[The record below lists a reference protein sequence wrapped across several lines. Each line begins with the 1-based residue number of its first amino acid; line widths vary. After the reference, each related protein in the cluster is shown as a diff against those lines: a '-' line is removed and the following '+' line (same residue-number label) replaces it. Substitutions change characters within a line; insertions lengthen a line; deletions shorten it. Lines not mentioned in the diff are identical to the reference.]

1 MSGRGLGFTGGTV
14 DKLESL
20 DGYRVTL
27 EPQDFLEQVE
37 KINVSIRKLNIT
49 KKGKFSPFGHEYY
62 FFRDIQARIT
72 DNAISVTDDFCFTLT
87 INAKK
92 IIEWAGD
99 FIIVLI

>member
-1 MSGRGLGFTGGTV
+1 MEKNGIISATFPQWKKQYFEKDGFPLME
-14 DKLESL
+14 KF
-20 DGYRVTL
+20 Y
-27 EPQDFLEQVE
+27 E